1 MIQKERVKK
10 LNGSPETKGKY
21 VLYWMQASQRAEY
34 NYALSYAA
42 QKANELKLPLL
53 AIFGLTFNYP
63 SANYRHYAFMLQGLK
78 ETQIS
83 LKKKGIKLAIIKE
96 SPEKAAAKYSKNA
109 SCVVTDAGYTRVQRR
124 WRKTAALK
132 INCAFYQVETD
143 VIVPVETASSKE
155 EYGAATIRRKINV
168 LLNDYIIPFKEV
180 KPKLSSLNI
189 KAEAADIG
197 DYHSVLALSG
207 LDKDVKHSAIYTGG
221 TSEAKKHLKDFI
233 ENKLHLYADFRSHPD
248 KNIES
253 NLSPYLH
260 FGQIS
265 PLYIA
270 VEVLKTGGKVA
281 GKFLDEL
288 IIRRE
293 LAVNFVY
300 YNKNY
305 ENTEC
310 LPNWAKETLRIHSV
324 DERPY
329 VYTLKQLET
338 GATHDKYWNAA
349 QSQMVITGKMHNY
362 MRMYWGKKIIEWS
375 KTPEQAYNKMI
386 YLNDKYELDGRDPNS
401 YAGVAW
407 CFGKHDRAWPQRKIF
422 GKVRYMNDKGL
433 ERKFDMDT
441 YVKMWNINRAG
452 IHNNTKGGK

>member
-1 MIQKERVKK
+1 MESFNRVKK
-10 LNGSPETKGKY
+10 LNNKNELKGRY

-34 NYALSYAA
+34 NHALAFAA
-42 QKANELKLPLL
+42 DKANRLKLPLL
-53 AIFGLTFNYP
+53 AVFGLTFGYP

-78 ETQIS
+78 ET
-83 LKKKGIKLAIIKE
+83 KAAFFKKGIKLGVIKD
-96 SPEKAAAKYSKNA
+96 SPDKAAVKYSA
-109 SCVVTDAGYTRVQRR
+109 DAAAVITDIGYTTIQRQ
-124 WRKTAALK
+124 WRKSAAERIK
-132 INCAFYQVETD
+132 CAFYGVESD
-143 VIVPVETASSKE
+143 VIVPVEAASPKE

-168 LLNDYIIPFKEV
+168 QLNDYIIPFKEV

-189 KAEAADIG
+189 KTDDIDIS
-197 DYHSVLALSG
+197 DYVSVLDSSG
-207 LDKDVKHSAIYTGG
+207 MNKDVTTSPVFTGG
-221 TSEAKKHLKDFI
+221 TSQAKKHLKDFI
-233 ENKLHLYADFRSHPD
+233 ENRLSLYADFRSHPD

-270 VEVLKTGGKVA
+270 VEVLKAGGKVA

-305 ENTEC
+305 ENPEC

-329 VYTLKQLET
+329 LYTLKQLET

-349 QSQMVITGKMHNY
+349 QLQMVITGKMHNY

-441 YVKMWNINRAG
+441 YVKMWNIMQISN
-452 IHNNTKGGK
+452 HKNLKGGK